1 MVKERLAQEDSQEK
15 GWLRDG
21 YPRSLSQVAALESL
35 GIRPDLF
42 ILLDAGRKSS
52 YEILEATS
60 IGIKAI
66 NTMSMSIA
74 VPSMSLLS
82 SLVNLH
88 SPRKHKHKRSKSMP
102 SRLQECP
109 ILTSFQDH
117 LADATNSEDYKIK
130 SEKKWP
136 VRGQD
141 HTVVQALLSLDFW
154 ILFLATTCGLGSTI
168 TAIDN
173 MGQIGKSLQYPKE
186 SISTF
191 VSLFSIWN
199 FLGRVGS
206 GSISE
211 ILVQKYSIP
220 RPLLL
225 ILVLAIA
232 CVVHLLIAKIKIDG
246 SELQRERPL
255 QQPIHR
261 VQVAGGLALSHR
273 GNSFRCNQDQYR
285 ALQYHGGTNFGRT
298 AGGPFISTSYDY
310 DAPLDEYGMKI
321 FVNMLFF
328 QLLLLFPSILYNSAY
343 LKFNAHLNFYYRA
356 TIYSVNTSG
365 TCATFLSNA
374 HPGKDATVQ
383 FNGKS
388 YYLPAWLVSI
398 LPDYE
403 NAVFNTARVSTQTS
417 SMGMEK
423 VSLESLLPV
432 ETSTK
437 NTKPFIK
444 WLWHKELIGI
454 WGSEHFSGNGLLEQ
468 LYTAKDK
475 SDFLWYTN
483 SVHIDEDEPLSKNK
497 TQVYLH
503 VETRGHALHVF
514 VNGKFAGTQ
523 TGSYNNTSFTMHLPI
538 TLKVG
543 TNEIALLSMTVG
555 WQTEFTAPKGDNAV
569 ALDLS
574 TMSKGQAWVNGHH
587 IGRYFPSFKAPT
599 DGCSDSCDYRGTY
612 SPANCATNC
621 GKPSQEW

>member
-117 LADATNSEDYKIK
+117 LAGEVQRLEQQVECSSSSCFGVD
-130 SEKKWP
+130 
-136 VRGQD
+136 GLG
-141 HTVVQALLSLDFW
+141 QALQVVVNANSNLSQIDIDSEGMGWSSFTKTQKQAIPISDELDPKHSMTW
-154 ILFLATTCGLGSTI
+154 FL
-168 TAIDN
+168 
-173 MGQIGKSLQYPKE
+173 
-186 SISTF
+186 TF
-191 VSLFSIWN
+191 G
-199 FLGRVGS
+199 GRV
-206 GSISE
+206 
-211 ILVQKYSIP
+211 P
-220 RPLLL
+220 RRATED
-225 ILVLAIA
+225 VAFAIA
-232 CVVHLLIAKIKIDG
+232 RFFQK
-246 SELQRERPL
+246 
-255 QQPIHR
+255 
-261 VQVAGGLALSHR
+261 GGTFQ
-273 GNSFRCNQDQYR
+273 NYYM
-285 ALQYHGGTNFGRT
+285 YHGGTNFGRT

-310 DAPLDEYGMKI
+310 DAPLDEYDHME
-321 FVNMLFF
+321 
-328 QLLLLFPSILYNSAY
+328 LY
-343 LKFNAHLNFYYRA
+343 KDV
-356 TIYSVNTSG
+356 SV
-365 TCATFLSNA
+365 
-374 HPGKDATVQ
+374 
-383 FNGKS
+383 
-388 YYLPAWLVSI
+388 
-398 LPDYE
+398 YE
-403 NAVFNTARVSTQTS
+403 IQVSTQTS

-437 NTKPFIK
+437 NTKPFVK

-454 WGSEHFSGNGLLEQ
+454 WGGEHFSGNGLLEQ
-468 LYTAKDK
+468 LYTTKDK

-574 TMSKGQAWVNGHH
+574 TMSKGQAW
-587 IGRYFPSFKAPT
+587 
-599 DGCSDSCDYRGTY
+599 
-612 SPANCATNC
+612 
-621 GKPSQEW
+621 